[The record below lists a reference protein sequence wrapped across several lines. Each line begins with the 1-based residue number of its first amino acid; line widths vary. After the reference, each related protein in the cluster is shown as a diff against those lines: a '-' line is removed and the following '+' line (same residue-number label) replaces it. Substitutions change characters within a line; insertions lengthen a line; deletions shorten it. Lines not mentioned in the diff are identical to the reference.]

1 MCFPILLVS
10 LCVVQYFKLMK
21 EITIKIEK
29 KKRLNKEKFKEEIKA
44 DV

>member
-21 EITIKIEK
+21 EITFKIE